1 MDQLCPLQSGL
12 EQHACEESNRKSQSN
27 TVVFSC
33 CFLSARDSTIISLRS
48 LAVTTSGTTPF
59 TFHVARTPPVSPS
72 HRTLQAT
79 HRFKIPRRVPTA
91 KSPQGICHCAH
102 TDPNTPLHSPTWN
115 SSTSTS
121 TRATSSVWASST
133 DSQEGSRERL
143 SSAGEGDRK
152 GQQQSEGAPNRVE
165 VRCGSL
171 VYGRDGGRSLRLASQ
186 PRAGEGDGAAS
197 P

>member
-12 EQHACEESNRKSQSN
+12 EQHACEGSNRKSQSN

-59 TFHVARTPPVSPS
+59 TFHVARTPQSPR
-72 HRTLQAT
+72 H
-79 HRFKIPRRVPTA
+79 TA
-91 KSPQGICHCAH
+91 HCKPHTGSKSQDGFPQQSLRKGSVTAH
-102 TDPNTPLHSPTWN
+102 TRIPTLHSTPQRGTPLPLPLHAQLLPYGPPPL
-115 SSTSTS
+115 
-121 TRATSSVWASST
+121 TRRKDQGSVFQVLVRETGRASSRVRALLIM
-133 DSQEGSRERL
+133 SR
-143 SSAGEGDRK
+143 S
-152 GQQQSEGAPNRVE
+152 GAAA
-165 VRCGSL
+165 L
-171 VYGRDGGRSLRLASQ
+171 YGRDGGRSLRLASQ